1 MSNAPTIS
9 WDSYG
14 QYDATDLAKLVADG
28 EVSAQELATQAAM
41 AVDIINPKINA
52 VIEIFADTL
61 ADPYADG
68 MDRNGPFHGVPM
80 MMKDL
85 GSRMKGR

>member
-68 MDRNGPFHGVPM
+68 MDRNGLYAYFYCCAIYTTNE
-80 MMKDL
+80 
-85 GSRMKGR
+85 